1 MKEGAGSQAWTDLGV
16 ERKRKVRGE
25 VGVGRKTSLGKKRVR
40 SGRATKTGETERHRW
55 VVGRDRGRDRI
66 IGREEEGK
74 RERKQEKGVG
84 GEGMRWLGCGARQTE
99 GEGERH
105 THVDHMSDL

>member
-84 GEGMRWLGCGARQTE
+84 GGGNEMAGVWSQTDR
-99 GEGERH
+99 GRGRKTH
-105 THVDHMSDL
+105 TRRPHE